1 MATHDIAMKIP
12 QLVFVL
18 KTDVE
23 IEIRENGSL
32 LGTLHISKGSI
43 DWKPRKKQH
52 GLRLGWSRF
61 DTLMQAHAKK
71 VPSV

>member
-23 IEIRENGSL
+23 IEIRENG
-32 LGTLHISKGSI
+32 
-43 DWKPRKKQH
+43 PV
-52 GLRLGWSRF
+52 RL
-61 DTLMQAHAKK
+61 DAL
-71 VPSV
+71 